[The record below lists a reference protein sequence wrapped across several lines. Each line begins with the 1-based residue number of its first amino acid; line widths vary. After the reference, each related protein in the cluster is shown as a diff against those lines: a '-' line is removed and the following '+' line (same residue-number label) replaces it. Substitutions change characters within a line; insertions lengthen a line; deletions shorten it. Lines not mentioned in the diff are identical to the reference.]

1 MARADH
7 VVCGANEK
15 CREVNLSSLR
25 LLPQPTAEDDSQGT
39 VALTWV
45 WDNCETHPPPVS
57 MTPSV
62 SHQKAR
68 GIARQ
73 AQGRDGY
80 RLAPPEEIV
89 GCMSSPDTP
98 HTRTQA
104 STEGRQQG

>member
-1 MARADH
+1 
-7 VVCGANEK
+7 
-15 CREVNLSSLR
+15 
-25 LLPQPTAEDDSQGT
+25 
-39 VALTWV
+39 
-45 WDNCETHPPPVS
+45 

-104 STEGRQQG
+104 STEGRQQGWLWAPFKHPGELVWQESLGQENRVKGSRQQRT